1 MIVYDVTTKVYLAQS
16 NFLSMAS
23 LAWSQALHL
32 LFCFSQEKPL
42 RWKEKHTHTHSHTHT
57 HTHTHS
63 SPANDSIQSNDDTS
77 TFANRIET
85 LQNFLHYEIYDLR
98 SEMKK
103 MHEYNKTNDSLAECN
118 KSMELMG
125 NQINLQ
131 EECNFKTKLIN
142 SLLDN
147 LFNHESHRTK
157 LHNDNATLTHSEADS
172 QFPKWQACKRICQS
186 QSNPKLTLSNRY
198 ESLRDCDIPKRND
211 NVIIHRLPPE
221 EDASEKNVKTSDT
234 CKQNY

>member
-1 MIVYDVTTKVYLAQS
+1 MTVFSLMMIHQLLQIGLKVY
-16 NFLSMAS
+16 NFFSIMKFMISEVKWKRCMNITKLMI
-23 LAWSQALHL
+23 HL
-32 LFCFSQEKPL
+32 LNVIKGWS
-42 RWKEKHTHTHSHTHT
+42 WW
-57 HTHTHS
+57 
-63 SPANDSIQSNDDTS
+63 D
-77 TFANRIET
+77 
-85 LQNFLHYEIYDLR
+85 
-98 SEMKK
+98 
-103 MHEYNKTNDSLAECN
+103 
-118 KSMELMG
+118 
-125 NQINLQ
+125 QINLQ

-186 QSNPKLTLSNRY
+186 QSNPKLTLSNRH
-198 ESLRDCDIPKRND
+198 ESLRDCDISKWND
-211 NVIIHRLPPE
+211 NVIIHRLPLE